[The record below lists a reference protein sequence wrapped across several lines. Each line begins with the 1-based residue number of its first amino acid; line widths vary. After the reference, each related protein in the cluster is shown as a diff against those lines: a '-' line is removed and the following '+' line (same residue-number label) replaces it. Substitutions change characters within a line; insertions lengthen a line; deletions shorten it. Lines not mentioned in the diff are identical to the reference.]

1 MSKISYPVKQVMVA
15 ASVCQIANDTKA
27 FEILIAYADGREIET
42 FADRSALTDL
52 RDNINKCL
60 EHAK

>member
-1 MSKISYPVKQVMVA
+1 MTKINYPIEQVMVA
-15 ASVCQIANDTKA
+15 TSVCQIANDTKA

-42 FADRSALTDL
+42 FTDRHALTEL
-52 RDNINKCL
+52 RDNIDQCL